1 MVGSHNR
8 GAWFYPWLGPAGYR
22 YYTVKA
28 LLLQKVKSK
37 LLNLSLVNQTRLKR
51 MDPPYFL
58 LKKNPFLQ
66 LFTLA
71 TFTGLV
77 EGESLQ
83 LKATRTLKTRIAVRG
98 DACL

>member
-1 MVGSHNR
+1 MAATWGGG
-8 GAWFYPWLGPAGYR
+8 GAWFYPWLGHAGYR

-28 LLLQKVKSK
+28 LLLQKVKTK
-37 LLNLSLVNQTRLKR
+37 LLNLNQTRLKR
-51 MDPPYFL
+51 MDPLYVL

-77 EGESLQ
+77 EGKSHS
-83 LKATRTLKTRIAVRG
+83 R
-98 DACL
+98 